1 LLLVQRTTVDF
12 PSDVAAQLYRF
23 DGTMLAGTQLMMN
36 PEVFEE
42 SEHTGPD
49 LVTVTAAEADLVG
62 SVTEVALTTP

>member
-1 LLLVQRTTVDF
+1 
-12 PSDVAAQLYRF
+12 
-23 DGTMLAGTQLMMN
+23 MLAGTQLMLN
-36 PEVFEE
+36 PELFEE